1 MKANNPSAYR
11 IAPWRKQMQR
21 IITIL
26 LLTFAAAC
34 VTLVYLSISERM
46 TDINMQIQ
54 ALQEERAEYSRNI
67 AALTTDEGILTSYK
81 TMQER
86 AVRAGFTE
94 IDFDDEDQYTYVI
107 IDGYTGTGI
116 NTEAHVQETSMT
128 EIVSL
133 IKPEYTQSL
142 QDWLYNRI
150 STGIESYEVTN

>member
-86 AVRAGFTE
+86 AARAGFTE

-116 NTEAHVQETSMT
+116 NTEEHVQETSMT
-128 EIVSL
+128 EVVSL

>member
-86 AVRAGFTE
+86 AARAGFTE

-128 EIVSL
+128 EVVSL

>member
-1 MKANNPSAYR
+1 MKANHPSAYR

-86 AVRAGFTE
+86 AARAGFTE

-116 NTEAHVQETSMT
+116 NTEEHVQETSMT
-128 EIVSL
+128 EVVSL

>member
-11 IAPWRKQMQR
+11 MAPWRKQMQR

-54 ALQEERAEYSRNI
+54 ALQEERAEYSRSI
-67 AALTTDEGILTSYK
+67 ADPTTDEGILTAYK

-86 AVRAGFTE
+86 AARAGFTE
-94 IDFDDEDQYTYVI
+94 IDFDDEDQYAYVI

-116 NTEAHVQETSMT
+116 NTEAQVQETSLT
-128 EIVSL
+128 EVVSL

>member
-11 IAPWRKQMQR
+11 MAPWRKQMQR

-54 ALQEERAEYSRNI
+54 ALQEERAEYSRSI
-67 AALTTDEGILTSYK
+67 ADLTTDEGILTAYK

-86 AVRAGFTE
+86 AARAGFTE
-94 IDFDDEDQYTYVI
+94 IDFDDEDQYAYVI

-116 NTEAHVQETSMT
+116 NTEAQVQETSLT
-128 EIVSL
+128 EVVSL

>member
-11 IAPWRKQMQR
+11 IAPWRKQMQK

-26 LLTFAAAC
+26 LLTFAVAC

-54 ALQEERAEYSRNI
+54 ALQEERAEYSRSI
-67 AALTTDEGILTSYK
+67 ADLTTDEGILTSFK
-81 TMQER
+81 TMEER
-86 AVRAGFTE
+86 ASRAGFTD
-94 IDFDDEDQYTYVI
+94 IDFDDEDQYAYVI

-116 NTEAHVQETSMT
+116 NTESQVQETSLT
-128 EIVSL
+128 EVVSL

-142 QDWLYNRI
+142 QEWLYNRI
-150 STGIESYEVTN
+150 ATGIESYEVTN

>member
-11 IAPWRKQMQR
+11 MAPWRKQMQR

-26 LLTFAAAC
+26 LLIFAAAC

-54 ALQEERAEYSRNI
+54 ALQEERAEYSRSI
-67 AALTTDEGILTSYK
+67 ADLTTDEGILTAYK

-86 AVRAGFTE
+86 AARAGFTE
-94 IDFDDEDQYTYVI
+94 IDFDDEDQYAYVI

-116 NTEAHVQETSMT
+116 NTEAQVQETSLT
-128 EIVSL
+128 EVVSL